1 MPSDPAVA
9 GQAELRGPSK
19 VVRALDE
26 LVTST
31 ARTDAKVLITGES
44 GAGKEVVAR
53 LIHRRS
59 ARNRMAFG
67 AINCAGVPE
76 SLLESEIFGHVR
88 GSFTGADRDRT
99 GLFEASNGGTLFL
112 DEIGE
117 MSLRMQ
123 SLLLRFLETGEI
135 QRVGSDRQYTRIDV
149 RILAATNRDL
159 QQRIKEGSF
168 RLDLFYRLNVVHI
181 QVPSLRER
189 RDDVADLLN
198 DFIEVYA
205 AKERVP
211 APKVLPET
219 LALLHAYS
227 WPGNVRE
234 LRNVAER
241 LVVRFSH
248 GESISPDDL
257 PAEIRRPRV
266 DERAAAGQIAS
277 TRVGSLM
284 ERIVTGGES
293 FWAVV
298 HTPFMARDITRADV
312 RAVVAEGLELTRG
325 SYKQLVSR
333 FNMAPGDYKPF
344 LSFLRKHHCHMAFQ
358 RFRGGWEPSA
368 ATAVD
373 DSGPADAGASGAAVD

>member
-1 MPSDPAVA
+1 
-9 GQAELRGPSK
+9 
-19 VVRALDE
+19 
-26 LVTST
+26 
-31 ARTDAKVLITGES
+31 
-44 GAGKEVVAR
+44 
-53 LIHRRS
+53 
-59 ARNRMAFG
+59 MAFG

-189 RDDVADLLN
+189 RDDVPDLLN

-205 AKERVP
+205 TKERVP
-211 APKVLPET
+211 APKMTPE
-219 LALLHAYS
+219 ALGLLQGYA

-248 GESISPDDL
+248 GESITPDEL
-257 PAEIRRPRV
+257 PAEIRRPRA
-266 DERAAAGQIAS
+266 DERAATAGQPAS
-277 TRVGSLM
+277 TRVDSLM

-325 SYKQLVSR
+325 SYKQLVSK

-358 RFRGGWEPSA
+358 RFRGGWDA
-368 ATAVD
+368 ATVAAAD
-373 DSGPADAGASGAAVD
+373 HAASADAGAPLSAVD